1 LCENLQIPYF
11 TFLWSN
17 GTVTKKTSPAAAATA
32 GEPSTRKRIAYF
44 LIFGLI
50 VAAIVGITVILIYND
65 IVGRLNMPRGA
76 AKAVAANVTIA
87 PFVSF
92 DSPRTFPMGLAA
104 APNGTWY
111 LSLMGAASIR
121 SISADGT
128 QNRFFA
134 QATAPGAI
142 ALAPDGHLYVID
154 YSAAD
159 SRALGKLKRYAL
171 DGGSVFWGEALNLRG
186 LPLLATLA
194 IDSAGNVYV
203 SHPDTGEVW
212 RVDPNGIA
220 TAWWS
225 VPPLRETRAIPVGL
239 AYDAATNSLI
249 VTDAGTGT
257 VYRVMLDAEAPKG
270 DVLYRQF
277 GADIRA
283 AALDDAG
290 RVLLAIWKNE
300 NGQLARLEP
309 DGQLTLLAEGFRA
322 PTSLHYAAGK
332 IYVVNS
338 DAPGL
343 ISQIASNPP
352 YTVDVVTLG

>member
-1 LCENLQIPYF
+1 MTQ
-11 TFLWSN
+11 
-17 GTVTKKTSPAAAATA
+17 KTPPAATT
-32 GEPSTRKRIAYF
+32 GEPSARKRIAYF

-50 VAAIVGITVILIYND
+50 VAVIVGATVLFIYND
-65 IVGRLNMPRGA
+65 IVGRLNAPRGA
-76 AKAVAANVTIA
+76 AKPIATNVTIA
-87 PFVSF
+87 PFISF
-92 DSPRTFPMGLAA
+92 NEPRTFPMGLAA
-104 APNGTWY
+104 APNGDWY

-121 SISADGT
+121 SISADGG

-142 ALAPDGHLYVID
+142 ALAPDGFLYVID

-159 SRALGKLKRYAL
+159 SRALGKLKRYAP
-171 DGGSVFWGEALNLRG
+171 DGGSVFWGDALNLRG

-194 IDSAGNVYV
+194 IDAAGNVYV

-225 VPPLRETRAIPVGL
+225 MPPLREIRALPVGL
-239 AYDAATNSLI
+239 AYDATQNRLI

-257 VYRVMLDAEAPKG
+257 VYSVLLGSETPKG

-283 AALDDAG
+283 AALDDSG

-300 NGQLARLEP
+300 NGQLARLEL

-332 IYVVNS
+332 IYIVNS

-343 ISQIASNPP
+343 IGQIATNPP